1 MFGWFLFL
9 GLTYTD
15 IKFLS
20 EHCSLVD
27 KVIVGCL
34 LLCFQICF
42 LLSTVYHTFS
52 CRSAKAYNI
61 FLSYDMFGI
70 ALSLLAIF
78 ISGIYYAFWCQS
90 VRIFIFRSDWIFEI
104 TVIKMFQTLRN
115 FYIISV
121 GIIFIIAMVLQLPQL
136 AVKDN
141 IKMMALLGWA
151 VYGVV
156 PTCHWYFEMGGSE
169 NKMVQVWNL

>member
-27 KVIVGCL
+27 KIIVGCL
-34 LLCFQICF
+34 LMCFQICF
-42 LLSTVYHTFS
+42 ILSTVYHTFS
-52 CRSAKAYNI
+52 CRSAKAYDI
-61 FLSYDMFGI
+61 CLSYDMFGI

-90 VRIFIFRSDWIFEI
+90 VRILILFESRTI
-104 TVIKMFQTLRN
+104 TAIKTFQTLRN
-115 FYIISV
+115 FYVISV
-121 GIIFIIAMVLQLPQL
+121 GIIFVMAMVLQLPRL

-169 NKMVQVWNL
+169 NRMVQV